1 MSAAREKILLATSL
15 LLEKQGFHGTGLN
28 EIIKESGSPKGSLY
42 YYFPQGKEQIAA
54 EAILHSGKLTAERI
68 RLGLMESPLPSE
80 AVYGFILRIAEN
92 VELSGFGS
100 GGPLTAVAMETAT
113 GSERINA
120 ACREA
125 YAVIEATFTN
135 RLLEGGFAFPQAS
148 ELASFITAAI
158 EGGIILSRTY
168 HSGQPLRLVAARLKS
183 LLAASETEKDK
194 K

>member
-1 MSAAREKILLATSL
+1 MSTAREQILLTTSL

-42 YYFPQGKEQIAA
+42 YYFPAGKEQIAA
-54 EAILHSGKLTAERI
+54 EAILQSGKLTAERI
-68 RLGLMESPLPSE
+68 QTGLAGNRAP
-80 AVYGFILRIAEN
+80 AKAIHDFVLRIAEN
-92 VELSGFGS
+92 VERSGYGA

-113 GSERINA
+113 QSEKINA

-125 YAVIEATFTN
+125 YGMIESAFKAK
-135 RLLEGGFAFPQAS
+135 LLESKLPSQKAD
-148 ELASFITAAI
+148 ELARFITSAI

-168 HSGQPLRLVAARLKS
+168 HSGDPLRLVARQLKNI
-183 LLAASETEKDK
+183 LAGIEKGNAK